1 MKKIAFLLP
10 LLIIGCSTTTKT
22 AVIENKAKG
31 LYEILSQQSQDG
43 ASIKFFEILT
53 EEDEIGMLRGD
64 ETLNG
69 KISAD
74 DMKNSTIVILNMGE
88 KPTGGFSISVQDVQ
102 ELPDRI
108 LMIVKENEPAADSM
122 VTMGITNPYTIV
134 KINSKKKIEIR

>member
-108 LMIVKENEPAADSM
+108 LMIIKENEPAADSM

>member
-64 ETLNG
+64 ETLKG

-88 KPTGGFSISVQDVQ
+88 KPTGGFSISVQEVQ

-108 LMIVKENEPAADSM
+108 LMIIKENEPAADSM

>member
-64 ETLNG
+64 ETLKG

-74 DMKNSTIVILNMGE
+74 DMKNSIIVIL
-88 KPTGGFSISVQDVQ
+88 
-102 ELPDRI
+102 
-108 LMIVKENEPAADSM
+108 
-122 VTMGITNPYTIV
+122 
-134 KINSKKKIEIR
+134 SKMSKNCQTEF

>member
-64 ETLNG
+64 ETLKG

-108 LMIVKENEPAADSM
+108 LMIIKENEPAADSM

>member
-64 ETLNG
+64 ETLKG